1 MSGRISIRNELL
13 TLVLQ
18 PPLEKVGIEGMH
30 FVYSKVMCWVA
41 VDRALRLA
49 DRRSFPA
56 PRARWVEVRDEIY
69 LEVQTKGWNEKLK
82 SFTLA
87 YDNESLDASHLVM
100 PLVFFMAPNDPKL
113 EATIDAINRP
123 IRLGGLVSG
132 GLVYRYQRKSF
143 NDGLTGEEGTFN
155 MCTFWL
161 IEALAR
167 SGGSKLEEARL
178 LFDQMLTFSNHVGL
192 FSEETSRSGLMLGNF
207 PQALTHLALISTAFN
222 LDRAMRAAER
232 RG

>member
-1 MSGRISIRNELL
+1 LL
-13 TLVLQ
+13 IALLFK
-18 PPLEKVGIEGMH
+18 PPLEKIGVEGMH

-41 VDRALRLA
+41 LDRALRLA

-56 PRARWVEVRDEIY
+56 PERLKWLQIRDEIY
-69 LEVQTKGWNEKLK
+69 LEIQSKGWNDKLK

-87 YDNESLDASHLVM
+87 YGNDSLDASHLIM
-100 PLVFFMAPNDPKL
+100 PLVFFMAPNDPRMR
-113 EATIDAINRP
+113 ATIDAINRP
-123 IRLGGLVSG
+123 TRLGGLVSG
-132 GLVYRYQRKSF
+132 GLVYRYQRDSF
-143 NDGLTGEEGTFN
+143 NDGLSGEEGTFN

-167 SGGSKLEEARL
+167 SGDGKIEEARL

-192 FSEETSRSGLMLGNF
+192 YSEETSRSGLMLGNF

-222 LDRAMRAAER
+222 LDRAMKMGSKQAPSTTYDHL
-232 RG
+232 